1 MKYVISWVFR
11 PGITEESAARSLQV
25 FSKWSPTEPESFK
38 QFVGRVDGQGGF
50 AFVET
55 DDPAKIAKDVAPF
68 NSWLEFSVIPVMDIQ
83 ETAAMS
89 FEALEFLN
97 SIS

>member
-1 MKYVISWVFR
+1 MKYVISWVSR

-25 FSKWSPTEPESFK
+25 FSKWSPSEPDSFK
-38 QFVGRVDGQGGF
+38 QFLGRVDGQGGY

-55 DDPAKIAKDVAPF
+55 DEPAKIAKDVAPF
-68 NSWLEFSVIPVMDIQ
+68 GAWFEFTVTPVLDIQ
-83 ETAAMS
+83 ETAALN

-97 SIS
+97 SVS